1 MPDLR
6 TDTSPALRDALV
18 GLACVVVADAL
29 LIGQAFL
36 MLQLEVGKSAM
47 LAVFPIMILVALGV
61 PTVTLLR
68 YLKRRKISLGFN
80 RLGAKG
86 WHLLWEFPAAV
97 LFAGTAASVIGPL
110 LGLESAE
117 KSTVNDGTSL
127 GIMLTLATYLLIGP
141 FLEEIVFR
149 RLLMGYLDTV
159 APAVV
164 SVVIS
169 SAIFG
174 VAHIAPAAMI
184 YTGFMGIALAL
195 ATRWHTSLWAGF
207 ILHFCNNLLVQAVLL
222 SGV

>member
-1 MPDLR
+1 MPELQR
-6 TDTSPALRDALV
+6 GRAPALRDALV

-29 LIGQAFL
+29 LIVQAFL
-36 MLQLEVGKSAM
+36 MMRLDAGKSTL
-47 LAVFPIMILVALGV
+47 LAAFPLMILVALGV

-68 YLKRRKISLGFN
+68 YLKRRKIPLGFN

-97 LFAGTAASVIGPL
+97 LFAGTAASLIGPL
-110 LGLESAE
+110 VGLEPTE
-117 KSTVNDGTSL
+117 KSTLNDGTSL
-127 GIMLTLATYLLIGP
+127 GIMLTLAAYLLIGP

-159 APAVV
+159 APALV
-164 SVVIS
+164 SVVVS